1 MSSSAPDPVLFR
13 QRLLALRDELSALEQ
28 TGSDAAETVEL
39 DQTRVG
45 RLSRMDAMQAQAM
58 SQATNQRREATLQAI
73 AGALLRIDKGVY
85 GECGQCGEYIDPRRL
100 EFDPTLRRCINC
112 A

>member
-1 MSSSAPDPVLFR
+1 MDLSDKDL
-13 QRLLALRDELSALEQ
+13 QRFKSLLLKQKAEMLSAGETGQQAEQ
-28 TGSDAAETVEL
+28 VVEL